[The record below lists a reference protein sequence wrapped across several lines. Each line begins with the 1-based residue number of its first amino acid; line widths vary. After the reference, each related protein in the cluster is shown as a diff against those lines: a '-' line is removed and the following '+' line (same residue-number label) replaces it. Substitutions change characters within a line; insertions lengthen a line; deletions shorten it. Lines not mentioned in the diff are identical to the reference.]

1 LQRELMSII
10 DVVDNVDEMIF
21 TSTYQKMAF
30 RNGVYDFS
38 QKKLLPFSP
47 KQFFT
52 FKAKVDYRD
61 DAYIKELA
69 EELKTKLFHDSI
81 TEEVTPFWLTS
92 LGRCWLAGTVI
103 YPILCAG

>member
-1 LQRELMSII
+1 MAQCPRLHADYRTVSKCKEALQRELVSII

-47 KQFFT
+47 KYVFT
-52 FKAKVDYRD
+52 FKAKVDY
-61 DAYIKELA
+61 
-69 EELKTKLFHDSI
+69 
-81 TEEVTPFWLTS
+81 
-92 LGRCWLAGTVI
+92 CTVI
-103 YPILCAG
+103 CRLLYSNL